1 MFQVNPEVVLKL
13 SFHILARSR
22 DALFAM
28 QFEGV
33 DERCL

>member
-1 MFQVNPEVVLKL
+1 MFEVNPEAVTKL

-22 DALFAM
+22 DALSAM